1 MLVTLLFQV
10 RGGVAQMVER
20 ALSMREVPG
29 SMPGTSN
36 RKVFASF
43 HNVKA
48 LLLLL
53 ENHSLK
59 RYVSNTPAT
68 IARGCSSDGRARALH
83 VRGTGIDARH
93 LQSNGI
99 FVLPQC

>member
-1 MLVTLLFQV
+1 M
-10 RGGVAQMVER
+10 VAR
-20 ALSMREVPG
+20 AFRMREALG

-43 HNVKA
+43 RNVNA

-59 RYVSNTPAT
+59 RYVINTPAT
-68 IARGCSSDGRARALH
+68 IVTVCSSEGRACALH